1 MTTVKELQEELK
13 KYPENSQIRIWLNP
27 FEIWKIREIYTG
39 EEVDKD
45 LLPYLEIDIE
55 PDKTFFD

>member
-13 KYPENSQIRIWLNP
+13 KYPENLQIRIWLNP